1 MWFGRRWRALA
12 LAERRGAGPTWR
24 GSYRYIYA
32 AWIILGQAVIGVGPG
47 LWAVEGLTVWPSKG
61 LTPSEG
67 LTAETAE
74 RLTPAVPRGRTA
86 GTSDGLTVG
95 LVGVYLYS
103 PAKQALFGAGA
114 IGGSD
119 RGHRESPAGSSQKT
133 HQEEMQDLVE
143 WDPTGGGT
151 ARVRLVGQILD
162 YTGQTLLLRL
172 PDGREQKIP
181 GPRVLRVQ
189 TRRGPVHQEAER
201 RFMEGRLAEALA
213 LYRKAI
219 QEEPRRWVRR
229 EILARMVVC
238 YEEMG
243 QSAAAGETF
252 LLLVQSDPSTPYW
265 EVIPLAWVPMVADG
279 LLERQARQWLVQ
291 DPEQS
296 PVAVLLGASH
306 LLAGSER
313 ASALE
318 RLNRLV
324 RHSEQRIA
332 LLALAQT
339 WRTIVQPNPAQ
350 VDSWEQVIQK
360 LPPGL
365 RAGPYYV
372 LGRAYA
378 QQGRWQEAAL
388 AWLRVPILYGRPRY
402 LAARA
407 LVEAAGALERLEQ
420 KEQAARLYQEVLQKW
435 PDTPFTAEAQQRLEE
450 LAKPP
455 SLPKP

>member
-1 MWFGRRWRALA
+1 MNKYSYQNYSASGKELLTVVMCLEGRWRRLCVGDRGVAA
-12 LAERRGAGPTWR
+12 STASGRCRGAHAVR
-24 GSYRYIYA
+24 R
-32 AWIILGQAVIGVGPG
+32 ILGLAVLGVWIG
-47 LWAVEGLTVWPSKG
+47 LWAAEGQPG
-61 LTPSEG
+61 G
-67 LTAETAE
+67 
-74 RLTPAVPRGRTA
+74 PA
-86 GTSDGLTVG
+86 
-95 LVGVYLYS
+95 
-103 PAKQALFGAGA
+103 
-114 IGGSD
+114 GG
-119 RGHRESPAGSSQKT
+119 HLESPAGSGQNPA
-133 HQEEMQDLVE
+133 QEEMQDVVE

-151 ARVRLVGQILD
+151 ARVRLAGQILD
-162 YTGQTLLLRL
+162 YTGQLLLLRL

-189 TRRGPVHQEAER
+189 TRRGPVHQEAEQ
-201 RFMEGRLAEALA
+201 RFLEGRWAEALT

-238 YEEMG
+238 YEDTG
-243 QSAAAGETF
+243 QLAAAGETF
-252 LLLVQSDPSTPYW
+252 LLLLQSDPNTPYW
-265 EVIPLAWVPMVADG
+265 EVIPLAWAPMVGDG
-279 LLERQARQWLVQ
+279 LLERQARQWLAQ

-296 PVAVLLGASH
+296 PAAVLLGASH
-306 LLAGSER
+306 LLAGSDR
-313 ASALE
+313 AAALN
-318 RLNRLV
+318 RLNRLL
-324 RHSEQRIA
+324 HHGEQRIA

-339 WRTIVQPNPAQ
+339 WRTIVHPEPAQ
-350 VDSWEQVIQK
+350 VAAWEQAIQK

-388 AWLRVPILYGRPRY
+388 AWLRIPILYGRPRH

-407 LVEAAGALERLEQ
+407 LGEAAGALERMGQ
-420 KEQAARLYQEVLQKW
+420 TDQAVRLYQELLQKW
-435 PDTPFTAEAQQRLEE
+435 PDTLFAHEAQQRLEE

>member
-1 MWFGRRWRALA
+1 MNKYFYQNYGASGKELPTVVMCLEGRWRRLGLGDRGVAA
-12 LAERRGAGPTWR
+12 TTASGRCRCAHAVRR
-24 GSYRYIYA
+24 
-32 AWIILGQAVIGVGPG
+32 ILGLAVLGVWIG
-47 LWAVEGLTVWPSKG
+47 LWAAEGQPG
-61 LTPSEG
+61 G
-67 LTAETAE
+67 
-74 RLTPAVPRGRTA
+74 PA
-86 GTSDGLTVG
+86 
-95 LVGVYLYS
+95 
-103 PAKQALFGAGA
+103 
-114 IGGSD
+114 GG
-119 RGHRESPAGSSQKT
+119 HLESPAGSGQNPA
-133 HQEEMQDLVE
+133 QEEMHDVVE

-172 PDGREQKIP
+172 PNGREQKIP
-181 GPRVLRVQ
+181 GQRVLRVQ
-189 TRRGPVHQEAER
+189 TRRGPVHQEAEQ
-201 RFMEGRLAEALA
+201 RFMEGRLSEALA

-238 YEEMG
+238 YEDTG

-265 EVIPLAWVPMVADG
+265 EVIPLAWSPMVAER
-279 LLERQARQWLVQ
+279 LLERQARQWLAQ
-291 DPEQS
+291 DPEQA

-313 ASALE
+313 VSALE

-339 WRTIVQPNPAQ
+339 WRTMMQPSPAQ
-350 VDSWEQVIQK
+350 VDSWEQLIQK
-360 LPPGL
+360 LPPGW

-420 KEQAARLYQEVLQKW
+420 TEPAARLYQELLQKW
-435 PDTPFTAEAQQRLEE
+435 PDTPFAHQAQQRLEE

-455 SLPKP
+455 SLPKL